1 MSAADKKGSRITG
14 LALLVAAL
22 ALLVLVYLGWQE
34 TEDAAPRPGA
44 LTEEPSR
51 SAPTPTQ
58 GESDDEAAR
67 ASSGPAKETPPSE
80 DLSGAGET
88 PDPQAHEVLAEMR
101 EVWECYTAADC
112 SLGEESDPRAEY
124 FEADRRLAAGMRTL
138 IAQHRANR
146 ISDPELADAA
156 HEVLQYESGRAR
168 AAAIEALGE
177 LPPAEEHLDALVTTL
192 DQHHDEKLFELALPE
207 LQRYAE
213 QGRREQV
220 DAFLQSNLRA
230 GAHFPARTIARELG
244 PFLTPENV
252 ADYRALASELPQ
264 DSRRTELLRETLDAY
279 QGTE

>member
-1 MSAADKKGSRITG
+1 MSAADRKGLRITG

-34 TEDAAPRPGA
+34 SEDAATGPGA
-44 LTEEPSR
+44 LTEETSPSPP
-51 SAPTPTQ
+51 APTQ
-58 GESDDEAAR
+58 GAADDNPPE
-67 ASSGPAKETPPSE
+67 PATGTPPSE

-88 PDPQAHEVLAEMR
+88 PTDPQTHEVLAEMR

-112 SLGEESDPRAEY
+112 SLGQESDPRAEY

-146 ISDPELADAA
+146 ISDPELADAVHVA
-156 HEVLQYESGRAR
+156 LQYESGRAR

-177 LPPAEEHLDALVTTL
+177 LPPAEEHLDALVATL

-213 QGRREQV
+213 QGRHEQV

-244 PFLTPENV
+244 PFLTPQNV
-252 ADYRALASELPQ
+252 ADYRKLAAELPQ
-264 DSRRTELLRETLDAY
+264 DSRRAELLRETLDAY
-279 QGTE
+279 QGAD